1 MVAVRGDGSSVV
13 GPIPTAPGAR
23 NGGGGGRRGWSV
35 SYRERERSI
44 DQERKVPSRSRARG
58 TERPVAG

>member
-23 NGGGGGRRGWSV
+23 NGGGWSV